1 MKHVRARHVRPAAAA
16 ADADTVAAAAAV
28 MAADAE
34 IAAIVVAIKRK
45 VKGNFTQSARF
56 GGRFFLREA
65 PNRSL
70 RQWQYF
76 DNLTG

>member
-1 MKHVRARHVRPAAAA
+1 
-16 ADADTVAAAAAV
+16 

-34 IAAIVVAIKRK
+34 IAAIVVVIKRK

-65 PNRSL
+65 PTARHGSGSISI
-70 RQWQYF
+70 
-76 DNLTG
+76 T